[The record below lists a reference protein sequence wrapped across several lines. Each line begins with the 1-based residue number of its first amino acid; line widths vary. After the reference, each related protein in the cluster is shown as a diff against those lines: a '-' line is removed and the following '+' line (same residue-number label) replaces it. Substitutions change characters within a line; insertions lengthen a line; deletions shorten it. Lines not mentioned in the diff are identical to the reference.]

1 MSGAGLLFISRVFN
15 SSKVVSPQCG
25 LSHSS
30 KTSQLCTLGLTKLNV
45 NRNNR
50 DKYRMTIKNMAA
62 LLVDLFKFSA
72 LES

>member
-1 MSGAGLLFISRVFN
+1 MSGAGLLFLSRVFN
-15 SSKVVSPQCG
+15 SSKVVSPLFG

-30 KTSQLCTLGLTKLNV
+30 KTSQLCILGLIKLNV
-45 NRNNR
+45 NRNGH
-50 DKYRMTIKNMAA
+50 IKNMTV